1 MALLDLLLLLWRAFR
16 LLRRDDFGLA
26 AGGSVASGCAA
37 SPPLE
42 TGTAPLA
49 GFFAVGAGSSS
60 VVILTLPVKYETEN
74 KCRALMK
81 SNWSWL
87 QVFRASSLFISVW

>member
-1 MALLDLLLLLWRAFR
+1 MALVTFTFCSGEQVGR
-16 LLRRDDFGLA
+16 FGVTISVSP
-26 AGGSVASGCAA
+26 AGASVASGCAA

-60 VVILTLPVKYETEN
+60 VVILALPVKYETEN
-74 KCRALMK
+74 KCRALMRRI
-81 SNWSWL
+81 WSWL
-87 QVFRASSLFISVW
+87 QVFLASSPFISVW